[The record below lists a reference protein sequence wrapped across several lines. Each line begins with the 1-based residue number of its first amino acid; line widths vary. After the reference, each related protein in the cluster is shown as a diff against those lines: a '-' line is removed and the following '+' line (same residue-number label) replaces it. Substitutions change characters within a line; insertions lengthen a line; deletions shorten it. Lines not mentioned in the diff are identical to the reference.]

1 MLYECTSK
9 EIDIVDLI
17 KIKISLVQHPVIVIF
32 IIRETLSYINRLLD
46 LDGILFSHLLFLV

>member
-32 IIRETLSYINRLLD
+32 IIRETTSYINRLLD
-46 LDGILFSHLLFLV
+46 LDWILFSHLLFLV

>member
-17 KIKISLVQHPVIVIF
+17 KIKISLVQHPVIF
-32 IIRETLSYINRLLD
+32 IIRETTSYINRLLD
-46 LDGILFSHLLFLV
+46 LD

>member
-32 IIRETLSYINRLLD
+32 IIRETTSYINRLLD
-46 LDGILFSHLLFLV
+46 LD